1 MEERHTGADALI
13 MHRFDHR
20 ASWAA
25 HNWAWVLALGVVA
38 VAFGVALV
46 SSGFTSLTALV
57 WLAGLFLLF
66 AGLAELFVPLTSGTR
81 RSRLTG
87 AAIAIVAAIV
97 LLAWPGQTLTVL
109 AFVAGIAF
117 IAWGLATAV
126 TAVLRLRQGE
136 TRWWGVVV
144 GVALV
149 AAGSLMMVWPT
160 ATVTIVGILLG
171 LVALVWGVA
180 TVLHALDLRRT
191 GLHWEEVRRQDR
203 ERIDHAWQEVE
214 GDRGPAELPP
224 GAKAA

>member
-1 MEERHTGADALI
+1 VEERHTGADALI

-66 AGLAELFVPLTSGTR
+66 AGVAELFVPLTSGTR
-81 RSRLTG
+81 SSRLAK
-87 AAIAIVAAIV
+87 AAIAIVAGAV
-97 LLAWPGQTLTVL
+97 LLAWPHQTLTVL
-109 AFVAGIAF
+109 AFVGGIAF
-117 IAWGLATAV
+117 IAWGLE

-136 TRWWGVVV
+136 TRWRSVVV
-144 GVALV
+144 GLALV
-149 AAGSLMMVWPT
+149 VAGILMMVWP
-160 ATVTIVGILLG
+160 AETVTIVGVLLG
-171 LVALVWGVA
+171 LVAVVWGAA

-203 ERIDHAWQEVE
+203 ERIDRAWQEFD
-214 GDRGPAELPP
+214 GDRGAAGQPP
-224 GAKAA
+224 GTKAA